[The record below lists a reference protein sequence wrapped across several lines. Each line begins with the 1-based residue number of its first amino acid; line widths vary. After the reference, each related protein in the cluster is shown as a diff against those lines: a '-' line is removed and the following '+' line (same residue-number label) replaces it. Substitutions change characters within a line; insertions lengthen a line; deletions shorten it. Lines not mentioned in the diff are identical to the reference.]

1 MKAIISSISL
11 MFLSV
16 VIYGQTGIY
25 HPISTSGAI
34 WREYFGGYEVNCT
47 DYQISIT
54 GDTIIGDKQYQKL
67 QRFGVIYM
75 FVYPGNCLNYF
86 SSVYNEYAGAFR
98 NDSVGKKV
106 FYFPQG
112 GTSEVLLYD
121 FNLNLNDKLP
131 ETYYYQYVMDTS
143 FISQIDS
150 VLIGN
155 EYHKRFGVSNSYS
168 INYVYLVEGIGSSFG
183 LLSSL
188 DVPFEFGSTLLC
200 FKQNDVAVYPEQ
212 GFDCVLVTGINDSP
226 ENISGFTISP
236 NPISSEVGVINMP
249 KLAQPAELVIGD
261 IIGNEVLRIR
271 NVEHGTVINTGRL
284 NPGIYFYKVIL
295 GNRVYFTGKLQ
306 II

>member
-16 VIYGQTGIY
+16 VIYGQTSIY
-25 HPISTSGAI
+25 HPIPTSGAI

-75 FVYPGNCLNYF
+75 AVPPGNCLNYF
-86 SSVYNEYAGAFR
+86 SSVYNLYAGAFR
-98 NDSVGKKV
+98 NDSIGKKV
-106 FYFPQG
+106 FYFPEG

-131 ETYYYQYVMDTS
+131 ETYYYHYFMDTS

-155 EYHKRFGVSNSYS
+155 EYHKRFGVSNSYNT
-168 INYVYLVEGIGSSFG
+168 NYVYLVEGIGSSFG

-188 DVPFEFGSTLLC
+188 DAPFEFGSMLMC
-200 FKQNDVAVYPEQ
+200 FKQNGITVYPEQ
-212 GFDCVLVTGINDSP
+212 GYDCVLVTEINDSP
-226 ENISGFTISP
+226 ENIPDFTISP
-236 NPISSEVGVINMP
+236 NPISSGVGVASMP
-249 KLAQPAELVIGD
+249 KLAKPAELVISD

-271 NVEHGTVINTGRL
+271 NVEQGTVINTGQL
-284 NPGIYFYKVIL
+284 SSGIYFYKVII